1 MNSISD
7 RLPKEGEEHM
17 HILWNGAADQ
27 RVCCVAWEVSEIYD
41 GICYYECH
49 QEDPETPGTYTVY
62 RNRFREDNE
71 KYLSQH
77 PWPRRYIEA
86 VDKYI
91 EQLLEQS

>member
-17 HILWNGAADQ
+17 HTAGTMPDQ
-27 RVCCVAWEVSEIYD
+27 RVCCAAWEIPEIFD
-41 GICYYECH
+41 GVCYYECY
-49 QEDPETPGTYTVY
+49 QEDPELPGTYTVY

-71 KYLSQH
+71 KYLSKH